1 MVKNAFYF
9 TLKNIFKFLS
19 WIFDYVV
26 EKLISKFVN
35 VTTWL
40 TNNSIH
46 TLLNISRSKGNQTMK
61 FDQLV
66 DEQNEQHCFLKN
78 HTKMLWRNYSET
90 VLSKIKIEHSSWLMV
105 QSFTQFI
112 LIVCQV
118 TDYLNILKL
127 SCRLLAFTSY
137 KTFLKNKKSVTLL
150 ALFSAQFLKNNISHV
165 ILYQL
170 TKFNCLVAFT
180 SRDIGQLV
188 RVQL

>member
-78 HTKMLWRNYSET
+78 HTKMLRRNYSET
-90 VLSKIKIEHSSWLMV
+90 VLSKIKIEHSS
-105 QSFTQFI
+105 
-112 LIVCQV
+112 
-118 TDYLNILKL
+118 
-127 SCRLLAFTSY
+127 
-137 KTFLKNKKSVTLL
+137 
-150 ALFSAQFLKNNISHV
+150 
-165 ILYQL
+165 
-170 TKFNCLVAFT
+170 
-180 SRDIGQLV
+180 
-188 RVQL
+188 